1 MSAPDASDD
10 RLAHLHRL
18 TPAELEVLRRRCSG
32 MTSQE
37 TASALS
43 TTEQSARYLLGNIYD
58 KLGVTYEEGG
68 GTSLSRLMEYCPLL
82 ADPSIAQIAAPPSLA
97 SEPPPLE
104 PSGRALLLVAQD
116 DQSLIAQRSPAPEA
130 EESDDKRRLL
140 YIVGGILALVIIAG
154 LIFLF
159 ASDDEDDGDDAT
171 GLAASQTASVAVT
184 PTTVAGG
191 AAPEPTATLV
201 PTTPPEPTPTPEP
214 PPPTP
219 EPPTVT
225 PEPTATS
232 EPEATSVPPTAVPLP
247 QQGDVV
253 YEADWSAGPGDWVL
267 PEGWTAQPGMIL
279 GDGSTAGSILAPYQP
294 DQPRYAVE
302 ADLTLDGADNCD
314 ALAGVIGHAAVD
326 EEDASQLTAG
336 YIGAVCAD
344 EWLILA
350 VRDLSDVHDE
360 LASGDAEPG
369 VDQHTYRLEVDGDR
383 VRFFIDGVFAGEATD
398 NRWADPG
405 LTGLFLDGDVRVTV
419 SGFRVYALV
428 AP

>member
-1 MSAPDASDD
+1 MSAPDASDE

-18 TPAELEVLRRRCSG
+18 TPAEVEVLRRRCGG

-37 TASALS
+37 IASALG
-43 TTEQSARYLLGNIYD
+43 TTEQVARYLLGNIYD

-68 GTSLSRLMEYCPLL
+68 GTSLSRLTEYCPLL
-82 ADPSIAQIAAPPSLA
+82 ADPSIAQIAAPASLA
-97 SEPPPLE
+97 TEPPPLE

-116 DQSLIAQRSPAPEA
+116 DQSLLAQRSTVPEA
-130 EESDDKRRLL
+130 EESDNNRRLL
-140 YIVGGILALVIIAG
+140 YIVGGVLALVLIGG

-159 ASDDEDDGDDAT
+159 ASDDEDDDDAT
-171 GLAASQTASVAVT
+171 GLAVTQTASAGRT
-184 PTTVAGG
+184 ATTAAGG
-191 AAPEPTATLV
+191 DAPDPTATLEPV
-201 PTTPPEPTPTPEP
+201 SAPEPTPTPEP
-214 PPPTP
+214 PPPAP
-219 EPPTVT
+219 EPTPT

-232 EPEATSVPPTAVPLP
+232 EPEAPTAPPTETAVPLP

-253 YEADWSAGPGDWVL
+253 YEADWATGPGDWVL
-267 PEGWTAQPGMIL
+267 PAGWTAQPGMIL

-302 ADLTLDGADNCD
+302 ADLAIDATDDCD

-326 EEDASQLTAG
+326 EDDASRLTAG
-336 YIGAVCAD
+336 YIGAICAN

-350 VRDLSDVHDE
+350 VRDLSDSHDE

-398 NRWADPG
+398 DRWADPG
-405 LTGLFLDGDVRVTV
+405 LAGLFLDGDIRVTV